1 MKQQRQYEKDFKIQT
16 VKYILENQ
24 KPVTQVARE
33 LEISDNTL
41 YGWVKQYKAD
51 AGQAFVGRGHLK
63 ADDQAIRDFQKRIR
77 DLEEEN
83 AILKKA
89 MHIFVKDRR

>member
-1 MKQQRQYEKDFKIQT
+1 MKQQRHYEKEFKIQT
-16 VKYILENQ
+16 VKYILEAQ
-24 KPVTQVARE
+24 KPVSQVARE

-41 YGWVKQYKAD
+41 YGWVRQYKQD

-63 ADDQAIRDFQKRIR
+63 ADDQSTREIQKRIR

>member
-1 MKQQRQYEKDFKIQT
+1 MNQQRHYEKEFKIQT
-16 VKYILENQ
+16 VKYILDGQ

-33 LEISDNTL
+33 LEISSHTL
-41 YGWVKQYKAD
+41 YGWIKQYKQD
-51 AGQAFVGRGHLK
+51 AGQAFVGRGNLK
-63 ADDQAIRDFQKRIR
+63 ADDKAMREIQRRIR